1 MSRISSKKSFS
12 FLLPPESYPGRV
24 GLLLTPFLVL
34 VNIFMG
40 VLNLVPMHD
49 GINFM
54 ALWLIACIFYVF
66 AALLEYGL
74 VLCIMKRNSM
84 KSTKPKSSAP
94 KSTSEINMDQYAII
108 IFPVT
113 FLIFIGSFI
122 TYKIKIT
129 ECTE

>member
-1 MSRISSKKSFS
+1 
-12 FLLPPESYPGRV
+12 
-24 GLLLTPFLVL
+24 
-34 VNIFMG
+34 MG
-40 VLNLVPMHD
+40 VLNLVPMND

-54 ALWLIACIFYVF
+54 ALWLIACIFFVF
-66 AALLEYGL
+66 AALLEFGL
-74 VLCIMKRNSM
+74 VLCMMKRNFM
-84 KSTKPKSSAP
+84 KSKPKSSAP

-129 ECTE
+129 E